1 MTFSSFLFVAAHGF
15 VFTAKWGKA
24 RPKVPIRY
32 VGIMSLRK
40 INLNDEHASL
50 LPNRKWMCL
59 VLAHFFVSVVNN
71 MTPGLNIS
79 MPLHMIFR
87 SVGG

>member
-1 MTFSSFLFVAAHGF
+1 M
-15 VFTAKWGKA
+15 
-24 RPKVPIRY
+24 
-32 VGIMSLRK
+32 MSM
-40 INLNDEHASL
+40 HPC

-71 MTPGLNIS
+71 MTPGLNIG